1 MFRGLGVWVWGLGFW
16 EITMHPPGTAGALI
30 LGTPTMGLSLVLC

>member
-1 MFRGLGVWVWGLGFW
+1 MFWGLGVWVWGFGFW

-30 LGTPTMGLSLVLC
+30 LGTMGLSLVLC